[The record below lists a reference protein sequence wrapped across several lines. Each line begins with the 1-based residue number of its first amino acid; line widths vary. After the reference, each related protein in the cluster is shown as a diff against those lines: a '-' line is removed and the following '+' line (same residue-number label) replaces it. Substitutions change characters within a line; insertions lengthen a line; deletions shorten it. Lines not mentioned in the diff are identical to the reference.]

1 MDFQFKTSLKQI
13 LILVEYFQIE
23 YQIVAAQEI
32 WPQRDIVVVVGPEHV
47 LRVPVLRNDRRGM
60 GHGSERR
67 GKCTSRLFTY
77 RKGIGKGCAREP
89 ERVHLY
95 TYLKSLAP

>member
-32 WPQRDIVVVVGPEHV
+32 WPQRGIVVVVGPEHV

-60 GHGSERR
+60 EE
-67 GKCTSRLFTY
+67 TS
-77 RKGIGKGCAREP
+77 AEVNV
-89 ERVHLY
+89 EESVQVV
-95 TYLKSLAP
+95 YLHIEKV